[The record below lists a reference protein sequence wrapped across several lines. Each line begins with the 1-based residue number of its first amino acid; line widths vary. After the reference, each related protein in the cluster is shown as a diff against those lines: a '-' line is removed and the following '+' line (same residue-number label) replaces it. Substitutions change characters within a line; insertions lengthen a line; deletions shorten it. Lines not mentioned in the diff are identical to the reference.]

1 MKKEGISVK
10 TIVAIG
16 IGAAVFVILGRF
28 VVIPTGFPNTNL
40 ETAYAFL
47 ALISAIFGPLAGL
60 LIGLI
65 GHAIKDFTMYGSA
78 WWSWIV
84 CSGIIGLIYGFIGRK
99 LSIESGKFNVKDI
112 IFFNITQIV
121 GNIFCWAV
129 IAPILDIVIY
139 SEPAN
144 KVFTQGIISASLNII
159 SVGIIGTLLL
169 KGYAATKVKKG
180 SLYKE

>member
-60 LIGLI
+60 LIGL
-65 GHAIKDFTMYGSA
+65 
-78 WWSWIV
+78 
-84 CSGIIGLIYGFIGRK
+84 IGRK